1 MGAVRLS
8 LGIRDGAQ
16 GGGDPTVRP
25 LGSGKATIGFLT
37 IGRDSRRGAG
47 LSSWPWMKRGKV

>member
-1 MGAVRLS
+1 MGAIRLS
-8 LGIRDGAQ
+8 LGIRDRAQ

-25 LGSGKATIGFLT
+25 LGSGKATVGFLT

-47 LSSWPWMKRGKV
+47 AFHPGRG